1 MLSSTLMITCLIV
14 GLMRKILLYKMSY
27 YSEPDS
33 HIRNKI
39 KVELNLRQKEIE
51 KKRDSYISS
60 HTDLSKTFHKY
71 QQKDTVFCQEDF
83 I

>member
-1 MLSSTLMITCLIV
+1 MKCMLSSTLMITCLIV

-39 KVELNLRQKEIE
+39 KVELNLR
-51 KKRDSYISS
+51 
-60 HTDLSKTFHKY
+60 
-71 QQKDTVFCQEDF
+71 
-83 I
+83 